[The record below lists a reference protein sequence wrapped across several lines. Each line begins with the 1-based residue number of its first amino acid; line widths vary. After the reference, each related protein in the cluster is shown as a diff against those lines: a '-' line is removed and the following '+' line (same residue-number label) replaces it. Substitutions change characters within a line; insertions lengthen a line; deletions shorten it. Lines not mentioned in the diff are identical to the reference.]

1 MPRKISSNVTLTFS
15 VHRRVNKNKYK
26 PVLDEIFTG
35 VLMSSK
41 CRRRDLFKAET
52 ITCSSA
58 DSCSCSAST
67 CLCSWVYDPKSRK
80 ILFRCSR
87 KLFYTEALIHL
98 LPYNINFRKLFIIV
112 TVCKEGKMKLY
123 PVVSRVVKTTCDVVA
138 HVSCRKS
145 YQSNYIDLTSA
156 NAALAETYA
165 LSSVEC
171 LNDNIIE
178 ITACC
183 ANCSDSTQNIKD
195 EINPYKPPS
204 NPNTAIDKIQRQL
217 ATSKLLS
224 KYAYFIYSKIPM
236 IQRTVSG
243 HDQEVFEQCDAQ
255 VIDDFV
261 ASKLREDNTY
271 FKEVLKRNIS
281 RHKRRKLHL

>member
-1 MPRKISSNVTLTFS
+1 
-15 VHRRVNKNKYK
+15 
-26 PVLDEIFTG
+26 
-35 VLMSSK
+35 MSSK

-98 LPYNINFRKLFIIV
+98 LPYNINFRKLVVIV

-123 PVVSRVVKTTCDVVA
+123 PVGSRVVKTTCDVVA
-138 HVSCRKS
+138 NVSCKNNSIALKS
-145 YQSNYIDLTSA
+145 PND
-156 NAALAETYA
+156 ALAETYA

-171 LNDNIIE
+171 LNDNTIK

-183 ANCSDSTQNIKD
+183 ANCSNSTQSIKD

-271 FKEVLKRNIS
+271 FKEVLKRHIS
-281 RHKRRKLHL
+281 RNKRRKLHL